1 MIHTNGA
8 RPRPLHSGVCDICG
22 RKYADR
28 RMLRMH
34 KDTVHSKLRP
44 YLCNYCGYSASS
56 RSTLKMHMRQHTGE
70 KPFAC
75 TYCDYRTSDHNSLRR
90 HLMRHSGQ
98 TKYQCPHCNYACIQS
113 STYKVHLKT
122 KHPGLDEGLLFSCPY
137 CAFRTIKRENYDTH
151 LVTHEQN
158 KETAGAELAVVEP
171 DAAKKR
177 KLTAAQGCK
186 PSAAPPPLEVVKA
199 LLAAAPPGK
208 TKIAKKTDDSKNV
221 QIVSLNFF
229 PMAYCF
235 ASFF

>member
-1 MIHTNGA
+1 MQVIHTNGA

-75 TYCDYRTSDHNSLRR
+75 TDCDYRTADHNSLRR

-98 TKYQCPHCNYACIQS
+98 TKYQCPYCNYACIQS

-122 KHPGLDEGLLFSCPY
+122 KHPGQDEGLLFSCPY

-158 KETAGAELAVVEP
+158 KESGAAVESE
-171 DAAKKR
+171 AASKKR
-177 KLTAAQGCK
+177 KLTAAQGSK
-186 PSAAPPPLEVVKA
+186 SNATLPMEVVKA
-199 LLAAAPPGK
+199 VLAASPP
-208 TKIAKKTDDSKNV
+208 TKSKIPKKTDESNNI
-221 QIVSLNFF
+221 QIVSL
-229 PMAYCF
+229 
-235 ASFF
+235 S